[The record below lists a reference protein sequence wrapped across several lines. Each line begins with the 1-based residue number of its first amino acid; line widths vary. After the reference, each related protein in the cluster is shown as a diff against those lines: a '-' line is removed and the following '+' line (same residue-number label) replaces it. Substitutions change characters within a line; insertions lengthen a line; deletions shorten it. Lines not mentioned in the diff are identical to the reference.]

1 MRITNRI
8 IRNNSLSNI
17 NTNKTYQDKLN
28 TQMSTQK
35 KIDRPSDDPVIAIR
49 ALRLRSDVTE
59 VTQYYSKNIP
69 DAENWLSVTEGALG
83 NLASVVTDMQAQC
96 TKGSSGELTSTDR
109 KIILENLKALRDEVY
124 ATGDADYAGRYIFTG
139 YRTDVS
145 LSFGKDTTLKY
156 TLTEQKNSSY
166 IDDMKFVK
174 TTDAT
179 LGDKDLFDINET
191 NYTTYIDSSDPS
203 NVKEF
208 TEQDIEAM
216 EYHRIRLDYVD
227 IDGDTMPV
235 IGYNL
240 VKDASGKIDAGE
252 TIPGATYNVY
262 SVMNSYDLDG
272 GKSAYELINEDT
284 YDNGVILV
292 RDTGELLLGKNVY
305 AALQGVKDNAGTPD
319 VNEGEIRI
327 TYNKSN
333 WKKSDLRP
341 EHYYACTTNPGGPDK
356 IEYNQDYLNSITGS
370 TQVIEYDVGY
380 NQTIRV
386 NSTADE
392 CFKHGVGREVDDLIN
407 ALDDT
412 IKMEEKVAKLK
423 AMYDEKKGTAE
434 EDRVKELYDAANKA
448 YSLLKDST
456 QKLFERGITRMQGYL
471 DETNL
476 AVTNNG
482 TRSKKLDLIETR
494 MQSQKTTFETL
505 KSENEDIDIAEATI
519 ELSAAQ
525 VVYQASLMSSAKVMK
540 STLLDFI

>member
-1 MRITNRI
+1 MRITNKI

-69 DAENWLSVTEGALG
+69 DAENWLSVTEGALS
-83 NLASVVTDMQAQC
+83 NLAAVVTDMQAQC
-96 TKGSSGELTSTDR
+96 TKGSSGELTSKDR
-109 KIILENLKALRDEVY
+109 NIILENLKALRDEVY

-139 YRTDVS
+139 YRTDIP
-145 LSFGKDTTLKY
+145 LSFGKDTQLKY
-156 TLTEQKNSSY
+156 TLTEQKTSAA
-166 IDDMKFVK
+166 IDDMQFVK
-174 TTDAT
+174 TVDPS
-179 LGDKDLFDINET
+179 LGNVDLYDINET
-191 NYTTYIDSSDPS
+191 NYTNYKSGAG
-203 NVKEF
+203 EF
-208 TEQDIEAM
+208 TEQDIETM
-216 EYHRIRLDYVD
+216 EYHRIRLDYKD
-227 IDGDTMPV
+227 LDGDVMPK
-235 IGYNL
+235 IEYNL
-240 VKDASGKIDAGE
+240 VKDANDDIVGSASF
-252 TIPGATYNVY
+252 TA
-262 SVMNSYDLDG
+262 SLAMNSYDLDASG
-272 GKSAYELINEDT
+272 LSAYELINT
-284 YDNGVILV
+284 TAFDNRVILV

-305 AALQGVKDNAGTPD
+305 ATLQGTKDNAGTPD
-319 VNEGEIRI
+319 VNEAEIRI
-327 TYNKSN
+327 TYNKTN
-333 WKKSDLRP
+333 WLKSDLRP
-341 EHYYACTTNPGGPDK
+341 EHYYACTTNPGTADE
-356 IEYNQDYLNSITGS
+356 IEYNKDYLNSITGS

-392 CFKHGVGREVDDLIN
+392 CFNHGIGREVEDLIG
-407 ALDDT
+407 ALENT
-412 IKMEEKVAKLK
+412 IKMEEKVSKLK

-434 EDRVKELYDAANKA
+434 EDDLKELYDAANKA

-471 DETNL
+471 DDTNL

-482 TRSKKLDLIETR
+482 TRSKKLALIETR

-505 KSENEDIDIAEATI
+505 KSENEDIDIADVTI
-519 ELSAAQ
+519 ELSSAQ
-525 VVYQASLMSSAKVMK
+525 VVYQASLMASAKVMK

>member
-83 NLASVVTDMQAQC
+83 NLAAVVTDMQAQC
-96 TKGSSGELTSTDR
+96 TRGSSGELTSTDR

-145 LSFGKDTTLKY
+145 LSFGKDTDLKY

-191 NYTTYIDSSDPS
+191 NYTTYKSGAD
-203 NVKEF
+203 EF

-227 IDGDTMPV
+227 IDGDEMPV

-240 VKDASGKIDAGE
+240 EKDASGNIVAGD
-252 TIPGATYNVY
+252 TYTV
-262 SVMNSYDLDG
+262 SKVMNSFDIDG
-272 GKSAYELINEDT
+272 GRSAYELINDAA
-284 YDNGVILV
+284 YDDAVILV
-292 RDTGELLLGKNVY
+292 KDTGELLLGKNVY
-305 AALQGVKDNAGTPD
+305 STLQGTKDNAGTPD

-333 WKKSDLRP
+333 WKKTDLRP
-341 EHYYACTTNPGGPDK
+341 EHYYSCATNPGAANEIK
-356 IEYNQDYLNSITGS
+356 YNEDYLNSITGS

>member
-17 NTNKTYQDKLN
+17 NTNKAYQDKLN

-83 NLASVVTDMQAQC
+83 NLAAVVTDMQAQC
-96 TKGSSGELTSTDR
+96 TRGSSGELTSTDR

-145 LSFGKDTTLKY
+145 LSFGKDTDLKY

-191 NYTTYIDSSDPS
+191 NYTTYKSGAD
-203 NVKEF
+203 EF

-227 IDGDTMPV
+227 IDGDEMPV

-240 VKDASGKIDAGE
+240 EKDASGNIVAGD
-252 TIPGATYNVY
+252 TIPGPTYNVY

-272 GKSAYELINEDT
+272 GKSAYELINEGT

-341 EHYYACTTNPGGPDK
+341 EHYYACTAKPDPGDSSK
-356 IEYNQDYLNSITGS
+356 DIKYNMDYLTSITGS

>member
-145 LSFGKDTTLKY
+145 LSFGKDTNLKY

-191 NYTTYIDSSDPS
+191 NYTTYIDETDPA

-208 TEQDIEAM
+208 TEQDIQAM

-227 IDGDTMPV
+227 IDGDTMPE

-240 VKDASGKIDAGE
+240 VKDASGNIVADDTYTVSKI
-252 TIPGATYNVY
+252 
-262 SVMNSYDLDG
+262 MNSYDLDG
-272 GKSAYELINEDT
+272 GKSAYELINDAA
-284 YDNGVILV
+284 YDDAVILV
-292 RDTGELLLGKNVY
+292 KDTGELLLGKNVY
-305 AALQGVKDNAGTPD
+305 STLQGVKDNAGTPD
-319 VNEGEIRI
+319 VNEDEIRI

-341 EHYYACTTNPGGPDK
+341 EHYYSCETNPGTADAIK
-356 IEYNQDYLNSITGS
+356 YNEDYLNSITGS

-412 IKMEEKVAKLK
+412 IKMEEKVSRLK
-423 AMYDEKKGTAE
+423 ALYDEKKGTTE

>member
-1 MRITNRI
+1 M
-8 IRNNSLSNI
+8 
-17 NTNKTYQDKLN
+17 
-28 TQMSTQK
+28 
-35 KIDRPSDDPVIAIR
+35 
-49 ALRLRSDVTE
+49 
-59 VTQYYSKNIP
+59 
-69 DAENWLSVTEGALG
+69 
-83 NLASVVTDMQAQC
+83 
-96 TKGSSGELTSTDR
+96 
-109 KIILENLKALRDEVY
+109 
-124 ATGDADYAGRYIFTG
+124 
-139 YRTDVS
+139 
-145 LSFGKDTTLKY
+145 
-156 TLTEQKNSSY
+156 
-166 IDDMKFVK
+166 
-174 TTDAT
+174 
-179 LGDKDLFDINET
+179 
-191 NYTTYIDSSDPS
+191 
-203 NVKEF
+203 
-208 TEQDIEAM
+208 
-216 EYHRIRLDYVD
+216 
-227 IDGDTMPV
+227 
-235 IGYNL
+235 
-240 VKDASGKIDAGE
+240 
-252 TIPGATYNVY
+252 
-262 SVMNSYDLDG
+262 
-272 GKSAYELINEDT
+272 
-284 YDNGVILV
+284 
-292 RDTGELLLGKNVY
+292 
-305 AALQGVKDNAGTPD
+305 
-319 VNEGEIRI
+319 
-327 TYNKSN
+327 
-333 WKKSDLRP
+333 
-341 EHYYACTTNPGGPDK
+341 
-356 IEYNQDYLNSITGS
+356 DYLTSITGS

>member
-145 LSFGKDTTLKY
+145 LSFGKDTNLKY

-174 TTDAT
+174 TTDST

-191 NYTTYIDSSDPS
+191 NYTTYIDETDPA

-208 TEQDIEAM
+208 TEQDIQAM

-227 IDGDTMPV
+227 IDGDTMPE

-240 VKDASGKIDAGE
+240 VKDTNGKIVAGE
-252 TIPGATYNVY
+252 TIPGATYDVY
-262 SVMNSYDLDG
+262 KVMNSYDFDG

-341 EHYYACTTNPGGPDK
+341 EHYYSCVTNPGAADEIK
-356 IEYNQDYLNSITGS
+356 YNEDYLNSITGS